1 MTDWVP
7 PGYSPTWAEEFD
19 GPSGAPA
26 SSATWRQETG
36 GHGWGNRELQY
47 YTDGTANAALDGA
60 GSLAITVRGASATL
74 AAARYG
80 GCRYTSAR
88 LISKNLVSFRYGLV
102 TAKIKIPAGRGMW
115 PAFWLLGENFDEV
128 GWPGCGEIDVM
139 ENFGTNP
146 AEVSGT
152 VHGPGYS
159 GDGGIT
165 GSVSTGGSL
174 ADDFHLY
181 SVRWEPDR
189 IRWFVDHRMYH
200 SVTPADLRGH
210 PWVFDHD
217 FFLIINVAVGG
228 TASVPPDD
236 SVSFPQTMLID
247 YVRVYADAG
256 GDTDADAGEDTD
268 ADAGGDTDAGRRR
281 VPSA

>member
-1 MTDWVP
+1 MNDWVP
-7 PGYSPTWAEEFD
+7 PEYSLIWAEEFD

-26 SSATWRQETG
+26 SPATWRQETG

-60 GSLAITVRGASATL
+60 SCLAIKVRHVASAL
-74 AAARYG
+74 AAAHYG
-80 GCRYTSAR
+80 GCAYTSAR

-102 TAKIKIPAGRGMW
+102 AAKIKLPGGRGMW
-115 PAFWLLGENFDEV
+115 PAFWLLGENLDEV
-128 GWPGCGEIDVM
+128 GWPRCGEIDVM

-146 AEVSGT
+146 ADVSGT

-159 GDGGIT
+159 GAVGIT
-165 GSVSTGGSL
+165 GSLAAVGVGDASDASDASASL
-174 ADDFHLY
+174 ADVFHVY
-181 SVRWEPDR
+181 SVRWEPDS
-189 IRWFVDHRMYH
+189 IRWFVDQTMYH
-200 SVTPADLRGH
+200 SVTPADLHGN

-228 TASVPPDD
+228 TASVPPDE

-247 YVRVYADAG
+247 YVRVY
-256 GDTDADAGEDTD
+256 TD
-268 ADAGGDTDAGRRR
+268 
-281 VPSA
+281 

>member
-19 GPSGAPA
+19 GPSGASA

-60 GSLAITVRGASATL
+60 GCLAITVRRASPAL
-74 AAARYG
+74 AAARYD

-88 LISKNLVSFRYGLV
+88 LISKNLMSSRYGLV

-128 GWPGCGEIDVM
+128 GWPRCGEIDVV
-139 ENFGTNP
+139 ENFGTNL

-189 IRWFVDHRMYH
+189 IRWFVDQTMYH
-200 SVTPADLRGH
+200 CVTAADLHGH

-247 YVRVYADAG
+247 YVRVY
-256 GDTDADAGEDTD
+256 
-268 ADAGGDTDAGRRR
+268 
-281 VPSA
+281 SH